1 MFQERKEGTSKK
13 MKAGRKKGEGREAK
27 ARKREGK
34 GEREGGGWIEG
45 GINGLC
51 GKKTGKPRA

>member
-1 MFQERKEGTSKK
+1 